1 MNQIS
6 EYIRTIR
13 RFLWKMKKD
22 RVDAFAAQT
31 ALFIIMGFFP
41 FFMLLLTLI
50 QYTMLTQEMLMEMLL
65 EVLPASFYD
74 VIVSIVQEL
83 FNSSTAL
90 LSGTVIAAL
99 WATGRSVLAITNG
112 LNSVRGVRES
122 RNYLF
127 MRLRSGIYILF
138 LLLAILLAM
147 ALMLFGNRIQ
157 DTVLHYLPFLNR
169 FSGIIIS
176 FRAVLSIFVLSLVF
190 LAMYCALPNCKVN
203 IIRQIPGAVFTAA
216 AWSIFSY
223 GFSIY
228 FDHAGRFSSVY
239 GSLTTVVMMILWL
252 YSCMWLLFVGAEVNC
267 YMEYPDAFADEELF

>member
-1 MNQIS
+1 MNQSS
-6 EYIRTIR
+6 EYIRVIR
-13 RFLWKMKKD
+13 RFTWKMKKD

-31 ALFIIMGFFP
+31 ALYIIMGFFP

-50 QYTMLTQEMLMEMLL
+50 QYTVLTQEMLMEMLL
-65 EVLPASFYD
+65 DVLPASFYD
-74 VIVSIVQEL
+74 VIVNIVQEL
-83 FNSSTAL
+83 FTSSTAL
-90 LSGTVIAAL
+90 VSGTVIAAL
-99 WATGRSVLAITNG
+99 WATSKSVLAITNG

-122 RNYLF
+122 RNYLY

-147 ALMLFGNRIQ
+147 ALILFGNRIQ
-157 DTVLHYLPFLNR
+157 DTVLYYLPFLNR
-169 FSGIIIS
+169 FSAVIIS

-190 LAMYCALPNCKVN
+190 LAMYCALPNCRMN

-228 FDHAGRFSSVY
+228 FDHAGRFSTVY

-267 YMEYPDAFADEELF
+267 YMEYPDAFLDEERF

>member
-147 ALMLFGNRIQ
+147 ALMLFGNCIQ